1 MNTAERALRRCT
13 AGPPL
18 RAVYILD
25 RWTPENRAEFR
36 EAFRAEEWMKVHRLC
51 ILGTKP
57 NTPLDRMVLNHLLDA
72 TAPEGPVLTMG
83 KKPPRRV

>member
-1 MNTAERALRRCT
+1 MNTAEKALRRCISG
-13 AGPPL
+13 APK

-51 ILGTKP
+51 ILGAKA

-72 TAPEGPVLTMG
+72 TAPEGPVLTT
-83 KKPPRRV
+83 KKRPIEP